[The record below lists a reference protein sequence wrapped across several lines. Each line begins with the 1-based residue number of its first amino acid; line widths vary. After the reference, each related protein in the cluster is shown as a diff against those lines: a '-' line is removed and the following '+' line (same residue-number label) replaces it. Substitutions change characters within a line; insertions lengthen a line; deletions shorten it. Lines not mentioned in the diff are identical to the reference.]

1 MLAALAV
8 CMAACGGKSNGEGSS
23 EKKDAITLKTE
34 VQQIGDFANYASFPD
49 EMKIKL
55 ADAKENTDETTGD
68 DAKESTVHLILLE
81 SLDVHTA
88 VCTENGLDFE
98 FSIVDEDYG
107 EITQPQSMIFDEE
120 IDLNA
125 KWEKGKRFSH
135 YLEKGINRYEM
146 PFTLTTQ
153 EWENVL
159 NKGKYIIIKPSYSM
173 SGHEY
178 RAYGQGGSSV
188 GTDDSEDWDSILD
201 RYEEIVDKWLSL
213 VNRAANGDASAASE
227 SAEVMEEA
235 QELAERVTNAKS
247 SLSSSQLSRFTSIAQ
262 KAANAAQQMQ

>member
-8 CMAACGGKSNGEGSS
+8 CMAACGGKGSGDGSS

-34 VQQIGDFANYASFPD
+34 VQEIGDFANYASFPD

-55 ADAKENTDETTGD
+55 AEPKENTEETTEGD
-68 DAKESTVHLILLE
+68 ANGTVKLILLE

-88 VCTENGLDFE
+88 VCTDVNFSFDFN
-98 FSIVDEDYG
+98 IADEDYG
-107 EITQPQSMIFDEE
+107 EITQPQSMYIENKT
-120 IDLNA
+120 DLNA
-125 KWEKGKRFSH
+125 KWEKGKRFSS
-135 YLEKGINRYEM
+135 YLEKGIMRYELQ
-146 PFTLTTQ
+146 FTLTTE
-153 EWENVL
+153 EWEKVL
-159 NKGKYIIIKPSYSM
+159 NKGKYIIIKPSNAWNK
-173 SGHEY
+173 Y